1 MAYAEMVGRCEG
13 HVKRLATIYAVLD
26 DRKAIDEVHLNA
38 AWAFWRYCADSVT
51 WAFPDTEDRLN
62 VPIYAP
68 AEARMANSILDAL
81 KASSTNTL
89 SRSQISLALGNNKT
103 PEVIGRALALLLA
116 DKLAEPVDPSK
127 PKKEWRL
134 RD

>member
-1 MAYAEMVGRCEG
+1 
-13 HVKRLATIYAVLD
+13 
-26 DRKAIDEVHLNA
+26 
-38 AWAFWRYCADSVT
+38 
-51 WAFPDTEDRLN
+51 
-62 VPIYAP
+62 
-68 AEARMANSILDAL
+68 MANSILDAL

-89 SRSQISLALGNNKT
+89 SSSQISLALGNNKT

-134 RD
+134 QGLKKVLKELKNTNLV